1 MANRII
7 IFKDMTIHVKKP
19 YRLADVFPTLDGPR
33 TRLSHLCFETYE
45 EAKAV
50 VMAIEQGKE

>member
-7 IFKDMTIHVKKP
+7 IFKDMTLHSKKP

-33 TRLSHLCFETYE
+33 TRLSHLCFDTYE
-45 EAKAV
+45 EAKAA
-50 VMAIEQGKE
+50 VMDIEQGKE

>member
-1 MANRII
+1 MVNRII
-7 IFKDMTIHVKKP
+7 IFKDMTLHSKKP

-33 TRLSHLCFETYE
+33 TRLSHLCFESYE

-50 VMAIEQGKE
+50 VMAIEQGQK

>member
-7 IFKDMTIHVKKP
+7 IFKDMTLHSKKP

-33 TRLSHLCFETYE
+33 TRLSHLCFDSYE
-45 EAKAV
+45 EAKAA
-50 VMAIEQGKE
+50 VMDIEQGKE